1 MNTGIERAKRRLTE
15 AGLKATHQR
24 LVILDVLQD
33 SKDHPTAEQVYAAIK
48 PGNPTISL
56 ATVYKTL
63 ETFVDN
69 DLIHKVSTREGQM
82 RYDPVLESHGHI
94 FCAKTRE
101 IVDYY
106 DKELDD
112 LVTEFFKK
120 KKVSNLKIKNITLQ
134 INGEKL
140 DPEKEVSIK

>member
-1 MNTGIERAKRRLTE
+1 MNTSIERARERLTE

-24 LVILDVLQD
+24 LVILDALQD
-33 SKDHPTAEQVYAAIK
+33 SRQHPTAEQVYAAIK

-63 ETFVDN
+63 ETFVEN
-69 DLIHKVSTREGQM
+69 DLINKVSTREGQM
-82 RYDPVLESHGHI
+82 RYDPVLENHGHI
-94 FCAKTRE
+94 FCANTHE

-106 DKELDD
+106 DEELED
-112 LVTEFFKK
+112 LITEFFKK

>member
-1 MNTGIERAKRRLTE
+1 MDTGIERAKERLME

-24 LVILDVLQD
+24 LVILDALQD
-33 SKDHPTAEQVYAAIK
+33 SRQHPTAEQVYATIK

-63 ETFVDN
+63 ETFVEN

-82 RYDPVLESHGHI
+82 RYDPVLDNHGHI
-94 FCAKTRE
+94 FCANTHE

-106 DKELDD
+106 DEELED
-112 LVTEFFKK
+112 LITEFFKK

-140 DPEKEVSIK
+140 DPDKEVSIK